1 MQMFHASVT
10 ASEGFCRNRATC
22 CCSGG
27 SARILQLCHWRTM
40 QILTAA
46 IGLHLHEVRLMCM
59 KHIRCVE
66 LTPNA
71 GWAELAGMFIEESH
85 VEQQMPA
92 WPP

>member
-1 MQMFHASVT
+1 
-10 ASEGFCRNRATC
+10 
-22 CCSGG
+22 
-27 SARILQLCHWRTM
+27 M